1 MKIYLILK
9 EESYLNL
16 MVKKIVENKPD
27 IVLIEKNASQ
37 LVKDLLLENNISLLV
52 NVPLKI
58 LKKISKY

>member
-1 MKIYLILK
+1 
-9 EESYLNL
+9 
-16 MVKKIVENKPD
+16 MVKKIVENQPD

-58 LKKISKY
+58 LKKISKYFL